1 MRMLV
6 ASSWTRRW
14 MALVLMGLLCGM
26 LWAGVALHAEPVC
39 RTRVVNASGVAS
51 AAIAVTNAAAVVVA
65 PARSPGSG
73 GVGRCDGL
81 IYNEPGGGEIRCAPS
96 GTTHTTGVAG
106 VGQLIPAGQGL
117 SLGAFADASW
127 SCIATTA
134 TAATVS
140 VTEST
145 P

>member
-6 ASSWTRRW
+6 ASSRTRRP
-14 MALVLMGLLCGM
+14 MALFFVSILIGM
-26 LWAGVALHAEPVC
+26 LWAGGALAAEPVC
-39 RTRVVNASGVAS
+39 RTRVVNASGVAN

-73 GVGRCDGL
+73 GVGRCDVL
-81 IYNEPGGGEIRCAPS
+81 IVNEPGGGDVRCAPS
-96 GTTHTTGVAG
+96 GTTPTTGAAG
-106 VGQLIPAGQGL
+106 VGQLVPAGQGL
-117 SLGAFADASW
+117 ALGSFSEASW

>member
-14 MALVLMGLLCGM
+14 MALVLMGLLCSM

-73 GVGRCDGL
+73 GVGRCAGL

-96 GTTHTTGVAG
+96 GTTPTTGVAG

-117 SLGAFADASW
+117 SLGSFAEASW